1 MNRLHAEL
9 HRVFGDPP
17 TSPRAVM
24 RVQISA
30 GQGLAAGREE
40 ADRFV
45 DAGADFVVLDSD
57 VRSSAALA
65 ALGTVLDLEAVAV
78 VGTTPYDG
86 WHTQVVEV
94 RDLLRTAKEHVFD
107 PEALA
112 DDDVLG
118 RVVGVLHQL
127 AVRRTPV
134 LLGGGTTAAIGGL
147 LAQRILPGAEQLWLA
162 GSQPLDHAG
171 RLALTGLGLTP
182 LLDLGLDHG
191 SADLAVGLVRT
202 GLEQLGA

>member
-17 TSPRAVM
+17 VAPRAVM
-24 RVQISA
+24 RVQVA
-30 GQGLAAGREE
+30 GGQGLEAGRQE

-45 DAGADFVVLDSD
+45 DAGADLVVLDSV
-57 VRSSAALA
+57 VRSSAAFA
-65 ALGTVLDLEAVAV
+65 ALGAVLDLEAVAV

-86 WHTQVVEV
+86 WHAQVVEV
-94 RDLLRTAKEHVFD
+94 RDLLRTAREHLLD
-107 PEALA
+107 SEALA
-112 DDDVLG
+112 EDDLLG
-118 RVVGVLHQL
+118 RVVGLLHQL

-134 LLGGGTTAAIGGL
+134 LLGGGTTVVIGAL
-147 LAQRILPGAEQLWLA
+147 LAQRLLPGAERLWLA
-162 GSQPLDHAG
+162 GSQPLDRAG
-171 RLALTGLGLTP
+171 QLALTALGLRP
-182 LLDLGLDHG
+182 LLDLGLDQG